1 MSAGDHLQKLVRRLL
16 ILCLGKGDKEEEQS
30 HFFAFLSN
38 KQEYQNWN
46 RLKECQVY
54 KTLAEKEILK
64 HSEALQPSVLE
75 MERALS
81 V

>member
-1 MSAGDHLQKLVRRLL
+1 MSVSDHLQKPVRRLL

-30 HFFAFLSN
+30 HFFAFMCN

-46 RLKECQVY
+46 QFKECQVY
-54 KTLAEKEILK
+54 KTLAGKEILK

-75 MERALS
+75 VERALS